1 MAQSISRAF
10 RWTAA
15 VTLAGVTAAV
25 FFSVR
30 TEQTR
35 LRDRSYRIGW
45 EPRLPFQE
53 RGKDGRPTG
62 LAVELVREAAR
73 RIGVSLVWVQADSD
87 SETSLRAGVVD
98 LWPVMVITPARRKH
112 LHISEPYL
120 EVNTALLVRAE
131 SAYVQ
136 SRGLETARIAYPK
149 RPIWDRLLQARFPAS
164 RLLPQPDL
172 AEMLE
177 ALCRKQVDGVFAEED
192 LLITTMLNGPACP
205 DEPAHPPLRLI
216 PVLEIRPRMGVG
228 STFEARAVAD
238 AIRDEISDIAIDT
251 NLAQV
256 LSHGTYASFRQ
267 VESLSEML
275 AAQKRSRRLGAITAG
290 CAALL
295 ILAVWQAWRVR
306 SERNRARGAERSMR
320 ETEQKLRRM
329 ADSLKE
335 MVLAYDMSG
344 RLIYANPAAAHV
356 TGYSIDELAERG
368 FASWAHPDDRPRM
381 LRHWDELSQGGRI
394 QDEEYK
400 LLTRDGRVRRLN
412 ATWGPVLDEA
422 GRQVGVQ
429 GSEHD
434 ITEQRELQAR
444 LEQVQRL
451 ESIGRLAGGVAHDFN
466 NLLTVI
472 NGYGTMLANETE
484 TADPSREPILEIVR
498 AGERAARLTQ
508 QLLAFSRRQMIAPV
522 RLCLNDVVVET
533 QRMLRRLIGED
544 IELEIHLAPDLQPVT
559 ADAGQMHQVLL
570 NLAVNARDAMPKGG
584 RVLIATAN
592 VEVKDGEGAAFGDA
606 GPGRHVQITFADT
619 GVGIG
624 PEVLPHIFEP
634 FFTTKQLGVGT
645 GLGLATVY
653 GIVKQNG
660 GAIWVESAPQEG
672 AAFRILLPVS
682 TAEAASGGK
691 EEAALGARR
700 GTETILIAEDNAE
713 VRGLARRILSQ
724 LGYHVLEAA
733 DAEAALELVEGR
745 REPIHVLL
753 TDVVLPG
760 RSGKELAVELRRR
773 RPQIRCVY
781 MSGYTADVLGQR
793 GVIDAEIDYLQKPF
807 TPSALAAKVQAV
819 LERAARAP
827 S

>member
-1 MAQSISRAF
+1 VGI
-10 RWTAA
+10 T
-15 VTLAGVTAAV
+15 VAV

-30 TEQTR
+30 EEQTR
-35 LRDRSYRIGW
+35 LRDRTYRIGW
-45 EPRLPFQE
+45 EARLPFQE
-53 RGKDGRPTG
+53 KGRDGRPTG
-62 LAVELVREAAR
+62 LAVELVREAAHR
-73 RIGVSLVWVQADSD
+73 LGVSLDWVQQDGG
-87 SETSLRAGVVD
+87 SEASLRAKVVD
-98 LWPVMVITPARRKH
+98 LWPLMVITPERRRYV
-112 LHISEPYL
+112 HITEPYL

-131 SAYVQ
+131 SPYEQ
-136 SRGLETARIAYPK
+136 SRGVEIARIAYPK

-164 RLLPQPDL
+164 SLMPQPDL
-172 AEMLE
+172 PEMLE
-177 ALCRKQVDGVFAEED
+177 ALCRKQVDGAFAEED
-192 LLITTMLNGPACP
+192 LLITTMLKGPACP
-205 DEPAHPPLRLI
+205 NEPSHPPLRLI

-238 AIRDEISDIAIDT
+238 AIRDEISEIAVDI

-256 LSHGTYASFRQ
+256 LSHGSYASFRQ
-267 VESLSEML
+267 VESLSGML
-275 AAQKRSRRLGAITAG
+275 AAQKRSQRLGAITAG

-295 ILAVWQAWRVR
+295 ILALWQAWRVR
-306 SERNRARGAERSMR
+306 SERNRARGAERSVR

-335 MVLAYDMSG
+335 MVLSYDMSG
-344 RLIYANPAAAHV
+344 RLIYANPAASHL
-356 TGYSIDELAERG
+356 TGYSTDELAERG
-368 FASWAHPDDRPRM
+368 FAGWAHPDDRSRM
-381 LRHWDELSQGGRI
+381 LRHWDELSRGGGI

-400 LLTRDGRVRRLN
+400 LLTRDGRVRRLT

-472 NGYGTMLANETE
+472 NGYGTMLASETE
-484 TADPSREPILEIVR
+484 TEDPSREPILEIVR

-508 QLLAFSRRQMIAPV
+508 QLLAFSRRQTIAPV

-544 IELEIHLAPDLQPVT
+544 IELEIELAPDLQPVT

-584 RVLIATAN
+584 RIRIATAN
-592 VEVKDGEGAAFGDA
+592 VEVKEGEEAGLGDA
-606 GPGRHVQITFADT
+606 RPGPHVQITFADN
-619 GVGIG
+619 GAGIG

-660 GAIWVESAPQEG
+660 GSIWVESSPGNG

-691 EEAALGARR
+691 EESAVGTRR
-700 GTETILIAEDNAE
+700 GSETILIAEDNAD
-713 VRGLARRILSQ
+713 VRELARRILSR
-724 LGYHVLEAA
+724 LGYQVLEAA
-733 DAEAALELVEGR
+733 DAESAMELAGER
-745 REPIHVLL
+745 REPIHLLL

-760 RSGKELAVELRRR
+760 RSGKELAVELARL

-781 MSGYTADVLGQR
+781 MSGYPADVLGQR
-793 GVIDAEIDYLQKPF
+793 GVIDAEIDFLQKPF
-807 TPSALAAKVQAV
+807 TPSALAGKVQAV
-819 LERAARAP
+819 LERTPRSPAA
-827 S
+827 